1 MKVERSETF
10 VEQSDIARNASIF
23 TYLTSFLY
31 VVCGQHLAIYL
42 GKANPSTRKSIYDTL
57 LSNSCKTRKHLLEMK
72 QKVKFSPD
80 SLCITI

>member
-31 VVCGQHLAIYL
+31 VVCGGKYL
-42 GKANPSTRKSIYDTL
+42 VSIMQ
-57 LSNSCKTRKHLLEMK
+57 LSGTK
-72 QKVKFSPD
+72 
-80 SLCITI
+80 